1 MLSMTPKWWYR
12 IIIGTLIVLLLLFL
26 YWIRSILVP
35 FLLAAILAFF
45 LNPMVEYFQKKGF
58 SRTGGIILTYFF
70 FVVFALMIGGYFV
83 PILWRQ
89 LQVLM
94 ISIPSYI
101 HQVQELLQGFYA
113 NYQRIDIPYTVR
125 QEIDHA
131 LVQAET
137 VLTDTI
143 GQVIDGI
150 LSVFSHLFNILIA
163 PVLAFFML
171 NDEGRTVTKLL
182 NLLPAKWRLKILSLW
197 EELDQQLISYVKGH
211 LLVALTVGMLTSIGF
226 FLIGLEFPFLL
237 GIIVG
242 VADVIPYFG
251 PIIGAVPAF
260 AVGIL
265 ESKSQALS
273 ALLVIFIIQ
282 QLESNVLSPKIISSS
297 VGLHPLLVIFVLLLG
312 NKIYG
317 IIGMLLAVPI
327 TVTFRV
333 LWKHI
338 VLEWLT
344 KPIREG

>member
-1 MLSMTPKWWYR
+1 M
-12 IIIGTLIVLLLLFL
+12 
-26 YWIRSILVP
+26 VP
-35 FLLAAILAFF
+35 FLLAAVLAYF
-45 LNPMVEYFQKKGF
+45 LNPIVEYFQQKGF

-70 FVVFALMIGGYFV
+70 FVVFTLMSGGYLF

-94 ISIPSYI
+94 ISIPSYMN
-101 HQVQELLQGFYA
+101 QVQELLQGFYN
-113 NYQRIDIPYTVR
+113 NYQRIDIPFTVR

-131 LVQAET
+131 LIQAET
-137 VLTDTI
+137 VLTHAV
-143 GQVIDGI
+143 GQMIDGI
-150 LSVFSHLFNILIA
+150 LGVFSHLFNILIA

-182 NLLPAKWRLKILSLW
+182 NFLPEHWRLKILSLW
-197 EELDQQLISYVKGH
+197 DELDQQLIRYIKGH
-211 LLVALTVGMLTSIGF
+211 LLVALTVGILTSIGF

-251 PIIGAVPAF
+251 PIIGAIPAF

-317 IIGMLLAVPI
+317 VIGMLLAVPI
-327 TVTFRV
+327 TVTLRV

-338 VLEWLT
+338 VLDWLT
-344 KPIREG
+344 KPLQEG